1 MVVSSASVGLVRV
14 DWIESGRD
22 CAFGNAPYALPDILS
37 GGVQSLCGQTFRPR
51 LPSHILNYFAG
62 GALCGLKASS
72 CRLLRT
78 PFRRRAGLSHKVFL
92 DLAPRKRACDQ
103 TTKKKPN
110 SGDQEWILFDGI

>member
-1 MVVSSASVGLVRV
+1 LIQVI
-14 DWIESGRD
+14 WIESGRD
-22 CAFGNAPYALPDILS
+22 CAFGNASYALPDILG
-37 GGVQSLCGQTFRPR
+37 GGVQSLWGQTFRPC

-62 GALCGLKASS
+62 GALCGLKALG

-78 PFRRRAGLSHKVFL
+78 PFRCRAGFSHKVLL

-110 SGDQEWILFDGI
+110 SGDQDWILFDGIQESLSGAT